1 MAEEKKKLIYE
12 RRNGR
17 TVAIDPVTK
26 KVVNLGDRPKS
37 ALRKAVINF
46 SNKPFGFDYANLK
59 GSNVFDENTR
69 KFLTIGQLKEDE
81 KKRAEGRRI
90 EQSGTGSDYEDNL
103 SLQRLANQEQKEFD
117 NRMKLLFPKADER
130 ISSEDFNQP
139 EDNSLDIDSMSKYS
153 DTGEEEP
160 GDYTDLAD
168 LVTGGNDKSNADGTN
183 GTSTRSKLSI
193 GPATT
198 GTGRAAMRAE
208 NVERFGEER
217 VSYLERQNSAFQDM
231 KKGKISKEQ
240 FAKDFPKSNL
250 AKRLKLKLKK

>member
-46 SNKPFGFDYANLK
+46 SNKPFGLDYANLR
-59 GSNVFDENTR
+59 GSKVYDENAR
-69 KFLTIGQLKEDE
+69 RFLTIGELKEDE

-90 EQSGTGSDYEDNL
+90 EQSGTGSDYEDNM
-103 SLQRLANQEQKEFD
+103 SLQRLANQEQKKFD
-117 NRMKLLFPKADER
+117 NRMKSLFPKADER
-130 ISSEDFNQP
+130 MSSETFSQP
-139 EDNSLDIDSMSKYS
+139 EDNSLNIDAMSKYS

-168 LVTGGNDKSNADGTN
+168 LVTGGNDKSNAAGTN
-183 GTSTRSKLSI
+183 GTATRSQLSI
-193 GPATT
+193 GPAT
-198 GTGRAAMRAE
+198 GIRAQ
-208 NVERFGEER
+208 NVARFGEQHVNALTER
-217 VSYLERQNSAFQDM
+217 NQAFQTAKGGGREAM
-231 KKGKISKEQ
+231 KIFRSKYGNSLSEYLRKI
-240 FAKDFPKSNL
+240 
-250 AKRLKLKLKK
+250 KK